1 MLKVGLTYNMYT
13 TNNHETGF
21 RPELNVINERM
32 LNAMSTIPIV
42 KPWDLPHPMWTHL
55 MRVYQEHYNYG
66 ILIMSYDLES
76 GTS

>member
-1 MLKVGLTYNMYT
+1 MLK
-13 TNNHETGF
+13 
-21 RPELNVINERM
+21 
-32 LNAMSTIPIV
+32 AMSTIPIV

-76 GTS
+76 ETS